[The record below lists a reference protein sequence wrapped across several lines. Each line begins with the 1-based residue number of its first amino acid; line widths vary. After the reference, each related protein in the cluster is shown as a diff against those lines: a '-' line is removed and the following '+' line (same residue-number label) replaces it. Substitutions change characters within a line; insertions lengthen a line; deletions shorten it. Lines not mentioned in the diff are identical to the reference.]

1 MSLSTKCP
9 EANGKYFFE
18 EKKKRFKGISY
29 ADCAETFDG
38 KIDNVGKIEI
48 ERKLFLTQHVLL
60 CFVVCFLARCSFKI

>member
-38 KIDNVGKIEI
+38 KIDNVGEI
-48 ERKLFLTQHVLL
+48 ERKLFLT
-60 CFVVCFLARCSFKI
+60 

>member
-38 KIDNVGKIEI
+38 KIDNVREI

-60 CFVVCFLARCSFKI
+60 CFIVCFLARCSFEI